1 MRFLFKSAA
10 KARAV
15 FNPGTTREQAWD
27 SLTKMFS
34 DPHGPSLVGG
44 SYSLQPIRQHGGSG
58 AVTVDDIFKYT
69 THAASHYVR
78 ITAFNPFESFAYDEF
93 WSPATGPD
101 YDHPNTA
108 SDMKSTMEFRIS
120 DHPEFLVLDV
130 RRTSKASLS
139 FVLALFNF
147 LNAQKVAFTVLSSVL
162 GPQSHGATAW
172 AGGWKRLPLDTNQA
186 IVKPD
191 RFNGLRLVEHV

>member
-15 FNPGTTREQAWD
+15 FNPGTTREQAWGA
-27 SLTKMFS
+27 LTKMFM
-34 DPHGPSLVGG
+34 DPYGPSLVGG
-44 SYSLQPIRQHGGSG
+44 SYSLHPVRQHGGPGVITIS
-58 AVTVDDIFKYT
+58 DIFKYT
-69 THAASHYVR
+69 THAAAHYVR
-78 ITAFNPFESFAYDEF
+78 ITASNPFESFAYDEF

-101 YDHPNTA
+101 YDHPNAA
-108 SDMKSTMEFRIS
+108 SDMKDTMEFRIS

-130 RRTSKASLS
+130 RRTSQGSLS
-139 FVLALFNF
+139 FFLALFDF

-162 GPQSHGATAW
+162 GPQSLSGW
-172 AGGWKRLPLDTNQA
+172 AEGWKRLPLDTSQA

-191 RFNGLRLVEHV
+191 RFNGSRLVEHV